1 MAIIEYLYA
10 VFEVIN
16 NEYPKGGHHAT
27 AHAYA
32 AYIPQFAS
40 PSPFFLSFPA
50 KHTLILTRISL
61 LTRKIKNEHNCI
73 KIKC

>member
-10 VFEVIN
+10 VFEVID

-32 AYIPQFAS
+32 AYIS
-40 PSPFFLSFPA
+40 RICVTLSF
-50 KHTLILTRISL
+50 L
-61 LTRKIKNEHNCI
+61 LVFSCETHLDSDKEN
-73 KIKC
+73 